1 MDVRKK
7 KLPIGIENFRELLKE
22 DFYYVDKTGLI
33 RDLLHYRAQV
43 NLFTRPRR
51 FGKSLNMNM
60 LKIFFELG
68 GDKSIFCDLEIYR
81 QKELCETYMGQF
93 PVISI
98 SLKGMNGSTYETAVD
113 MAEEIIKEEARRFQY
128 LLDSEKLTG
137 YDKEAFAALLQP
149 EIRESVLCSSLK
161 VLTELLQK
169 HHGRQ
174 VILLIDEYDV
184 PLAKAFEQGY
194 YDRMVLFIRNM
205 LEHVLKTNDSLKFA
219 VLTGCMRISKESIFT
234 GLNNLKVLSVS
245 DVQFDEYFGFTDEEV
260 REMLKYYGLSE
271 HYGEVKDWYDGYQF
285 GNVEVYCPWDVI
297 NHCDTLLADPE
308 APPKNYWSNT
318 SSNET
323 VRRLIEQSDKAAVRR
338 EIERLVAGEVLI
350 KEIHQELTYKE
361 MYDSADHL
369 WSLLFTTGY
378 LTQRGKPDGDSFPLA
393 IPNREIRNIFTTQIM
408 EYFRENVSKN
418 GEMLRNFCAAV
429 KNGVPEEMERRLNE
443 YLRKTISI
451 RDTFVKKNTK
461 ENFYHGILVGIL
473 GFENSWSVSS
483 NKESGDGYSDIIVET
498 EDGATGIILELKYAE
513 DGKLE
518 RACHKALEQIE
529 KNRYEEVLVDEGV
542 EQIIKYGISF
552 YKKRCRVKM
561 AGRRI

>member
-1 MDVRKK
+1 
-7 KLPIGIENFRELLKE
+7 
-22 DFYYVDKTGLI
+22 
-33 RDLLHYRAQV
+33 
-43 NLFTRPRR
+43 
-51 FGKSLNMNM
+51 
-60 LKIFFELG
+60 
-68 GDKSIFCDLEIYR
+68 
-81 QKELCETYMGQF
+81 
-93 PVISI
+93 
-98 SLKGMNGSTYETAVD
+98 
-113 MAEEIIKEEARRFQY
+113 
-128 LLDSEKLTG
+128 
-137 YDKEAFAALLQP
+137 
-149 EIRESVLCSSLK
+149 
-161 VLTELLQK
+161 
-169 HHGRQ
+169 
-174 VILLIDEYDV
+174 
-184 PLAKAFEQGY
+184 
-194 YDRMVLFIRNM
+194 
-205 LEHVLKTNDSLKFA
+205 
-219 VLTGCMRISKESIFT
+219 
-234 GLNNLKVLSVS
+234 
-245 DVQFDEYFGFTDEEV
+245 
-260 REMLKYYGLSE
+260 
-271 HYGEVKDWYDGYQF
+271 
-285 GNVEVYCPWDVI
+285 
-297 NHCDTLLADPE
+297 
-308 APPKNYWSNT
+308 
-318 SSNET
+318 
-323 VRRLIEQSDKAAVRR
+323 
-338 EIERLVAGEVLI
+338 
-350 KEIHQELTYKE
+350 

-369 WSLLFTTGY
+369 WSVLFTTGY

-518 RACHKALEQIE
+518 KACHKALEQIE